1 MSTFPRTLL
10 AISVSTALVAASA
23 QAETSAQENPV
34 EEQGVQVESPD
45 ASINDAANT
54 SSTQISDE
62 ASEEDAEP
70 AAELQAILSA
80 AEDQTFD
87 LTAQCL
93 APDDAEPNSLPTNVE
108 ADSLD
113 GINGQEATYRG
124 NVQVTQGTKRLN
136 ADTVTLY
143 QQENVIVAEGNVE
156 MANGQIKSV
165 SDKATTNLDS
175 DVTTLEMA
183 NYQLLCQNGRGDA
196 KVIRVEGKAYY
207 ELEDGTITS
216 CPEDD
221 NSWRLV
227 SSSIEIDNEKEEA
240 TLYNPRFEIQK
251 VPVFY
256 LPWLTVPIGDNR
268 KTGFLYPTA
277 SYGTSDGFEL
287 EVPFYWN
294 LAPNYDLETTVK
306 YMTERGVQ
314 LDNKFRYLSQFGRGE
329 IQAQYLAD
337 DQKYPDL
344 GDRWGVGYKHY
355 GVFDKNWK
363 LEVDYAKV
371 SDIYYFRDVSS
382 SIGEREDGQLLQQG
396 KVSWRNNNWDTSL
409 LVRDFQL
416 LSTTQDLPYQMMP
429 QLRANYYLP
438 QITDYLDFDVI
449 SHITQFATDDERG
462 EKPDSATR
470 VHIEPGIKIPLTTTW
485 GGWETEGRL
494 LATYYNQDISSMNPG
509 SVGDLEENVT
519 RVIPEFRT
527 AGTLYLER
535 DTTFL
540 GGYTQTLE
548 PRVQYLYVPEEDQ
561 SNIFNYDTTL
571 LQQDYYGLFR
581 TRKFSGVDKIVSAN
595 QVSYGATTRFYD
607 SNFRERMNLS
617 FGQIYYIEDGSD
629 NSSGQDDSNYS
640 AWAIE
645 TDFNFND
652 YLFYHGGIQYDISD
666 EEIQL
671 ANSTLEYRQGAG
683 YVQTN
688 YRYVSRQY
696 IEDSVDGIN
705 VGSVTN
711 DGISQIGLLGGYR
724 FNRNW
729 NFNAQYF
736 HDATENI
743 MLEALARIQY
753 TSDCWYVGIT
763 YTDQLRSWPGGVG
776 TPNPGPEYEENIS
789 FNIGIIGFG
798 TNFGTDYGD
807 GGNALGYGRPF
818 YLNN

>member
-485 GGWETEGRL
+485 VDGKQRS
-494 LATYYNQDISSMNPG
+494 I
-509 SVGDLEENVT
+509 
-519 RVIPEFRT
+519 
-527 AGTLYLER
+527 AGY
-535 DTTFL
+535 
-540 GGYTQTLE
+540 
-548 PRVQYLYVPEEDQ
+548 
-561 SNIFNYDTTL
+561 L
-571 LQQDYYGLFR
+571 LQ
-581 TRKFSGVDKIVSAN
+581 
-595 QVSYGATTRFYD
+595 
-607 SNFRERMNLS
+607 
-617 FGQIYYIEDGSD
+617 
-629 NSSGQDDSNYS
+629 
-640 AWAIE
+640 
-645 TDFNFND
+645 
-652 YLFYHGGIQYDISD
+652 
-666 EEIQL
+666 
-671 ANSTLEYRQGAG
+671 
-683 YVQTN
+683 
-688 YRYVSRQY
+688 SRH
-696 IEDSVDGIN
+696 
-705 VGSVTN
+705 
-711 DGISQIGLLGGYR
+711 L
-724 FNRNW
+724 
-729 NFNAQYF
+729 
-736 HDATENI
+736 
-743 MLEALARIQY
+743 
-753 TSDCWYVGIT
+753 
-763 YTDQLRSWPGGVG
+763 
-776 TPNPGPEYEENIS
+776 
-789 FNIGIIGFG
+789 
-798 TNFGTDYGD
+798 
-807 GGNALGYGRPF
+807 
-818 YLNN
+818 